1 MTAVNP
7 KRSSAE
13 RAKAMN
19 SKFLKDT
26 AERSVMAFLSGWL
39 GSAMANG
46 MDFDSIASTDN
57 IKVGV
62 TALALTIAAALG
74 LKKVGPNKDSAS
86 IL

>member
-1 MTAVNP
+1 MTELTI
-7 KRSSAE
+7 E
-13 RAKAMN
+13 RMVIMN
-19 SKFLKDT
+19 SKFIKDT

-46 MDFDSIASTDN
+46 LDFDSLTNTDN
-57 IKVGV
+57 LKVGV

-86 IL
+86 VI

>member
-1 MTAVNP
+1 MT
-7 KRSSAE
+7 KLTIE
-13 RAKAMN
+13 RMVIMN
-19 SKFLKDT
+19 SKFIKDT

-46 MDFDSIASTDN
+46 LDFDSLTNTDN
-57 IKVGV
+57 LKVGV

-86 IL
+86 VV